1 MDFKFTNNYPV
12 SRLDEIVSYLLGPRL
27 WIPSTDYPDFLDW
40 AEKVH
45 GELKK
50 DAKRALIA
58 LSENNVVGVTIYQ
71 RHKKY
76 KDALEIKNLTV
87 RPDMRGRYI
96 ASFLMRN
103 TEIEGQREF
112 GSKYALCDAKANNYP
127 VRLFLMKHRYK
138 IIREED
144 LYELGSGK
152 DIVYQKNLLWTLSVL
167 TKTS

>member
-1 MDFKFTNNYPV
+1 MDFKFTNNHSI
-12 SRLDEIVSYLLGPRL
+12 SRLDEIVSYLLGSRL
-27 WIPSTDYPDFLDW
+27 WIPSTDYPDFSDW

-50 DAKRALIA
+50 EAKRALIA
-58 LSENNVVGVTIYQ
+58 LSEDNVVGVTIYQ
-71 RHKKY
+71 RHKRY

-87 RPDMRGRYI
+87 RPDMRGRHI

-112 GSKYALCDAKANNYP
+112 GSKYALCDVKAENLA

-138 IIREED
+138 IVRKED
-144 LYELGSGK
+144 LYGLGSG
-152 DIVYQKNLLWTLSVL
+152 DDVVYQKNLIWVPPV
-167 TKTS
+167 